1 MIDTRIVGAIYGSL
15 VGDALG
21 VPVEFSE
28 RAARDADPVVGMR
41 GWGTWNQPPGTWSD
55 DGALLLC
62 SVEALCGAWDLER
75 MAEGFVAWR
84 KRGHWAAHGKV
95 FDIGAT
101 TAAALDLLATGC
113 PPELAGGQG
122 VDTNGNGSLMR
133 ILPVALRCAQ
143 EDDATVVERAMEV
156 SSLTHGHVRS
166 KLACAF
172 FCLLAKRLLAGCP
185 AAEAYADVCRR
196 FEAVMAI
203 YPGEGPAFARI
214 LGGHLGGQPRD
225 EIRSGGYVIDTL
237 AAAVWCLLR
246 ERDFGSTVLA
256 AVNLGGD
263 TDTTAC
269 VAGGLAGCLYGR
281 AAIPAEWVEA
291 LPQSK
296 RLAELTESF
305 ATVCTRP
312 RSP

>member
-1 MIDTRIVGAIYGSL
+1 MRDARIVGGVYGSL

-28 RAARDADPVVGMR
+28 RAKRDADPVVGMR
-41 GWGTWNQPPGTWSD
+41 GWGTWNQCPGTWSD

-62 SVEALCGAWDLER
+62 SVEALSDEWDLER
-75 MAEGFVAWR
+75 MAAGFVAWR
-84 KRGHWAAHGKV
+84 KRGHWAAHGEV
-95 FDIGAT
+95 FDIGGT

-122 VDTNGNGSLMR
+122 EETNGNGSLMR
-133 ILPVALRCAQ
+133 ILPVALRCAG
-143 EDDATVVERAMEV
+143 EDDAMLAERAMV
-156 SSLTHGHVRS
+156 ASALTHGHVRS

-185 AAEAYADVCRR
+185 AAEAYREACGG
-196 FEAVMAI
+196 FEVLLARHTDERAAFTRVVGGDLGAI
-203 YPGEGPAFARI
+203 
-214 LGGHLGGQPRD
+214 PRA

-237 AAAVWCLLR
+237 EAAVWCLLR
-246 ERDFGSTVLA
+246 ERDFSSTVLA

-263 TDTTAC
+263 TDTTGC

-305 ATVCTRP
+305 AAVCAR
-312 RSP
+312 RS